1 MVVVGRGRK
10 WWSMVVDVVNIVV
23 TQWMVSCD
31 DVVHPSQTPSYSDWY
46 SDTWMIWI
54 ITVLWHVVVV
64 ARHDRM
70 SFFEM
75 MMMMMMTVVVWN

>member
-1 MVVVGRGRK
+1 MVGRGRK
-10 WWSMVVDVVNIVV
+10 WWSMDVVNIVV

-31 DVVHPSQTPSYSDWY
+31 VHPSQKLSYSDWY

-64 ARHDRM
+64 VVVVARHDRM
-70 SFFEM
+70 NFFEM
-75 MMMMMMTVVVWN
+75 MMMTTVVVWN

>member
-1 MVVVGRGRK
+1 MVVGRGRK

-31 DVVHPSQTPSYSDWY
+31 VHPSQKLSYSDWY

-54 ITVLWHVVVV
+54 ITVLWHDAVVVVMV
-64 ARHDRM
+64 ARHDWM

-75 MMMMMMTVVVWN
+75 MMTTMTVVVWN